1 MKRILPIL
9 ASLALAGCSPSEP
22 PPTAAAPPPKV
33 MAPPAPAPQK
43 PPLPPPAPEP
53 PAPPTPPPP
62 PPAPDVPKPRP
73 NPRIPAVPRAQGLAG
88 DIHLPAFT
96 FRSLTGGANIQINGE
111 FLGAAPCMWSVT
123 NGLEFDPKIRVENW
137 PPEDAVKIGTTSN
150 PETGSA
156 DLWLDQSDGAG
167 KKFPHLRPGEAVLY
181 VDGTLGGRPLRGA
194 LRLLVEGF
202 KNVAYTPLVN
212 PEGEEASRYL
222 RSIWFDRKQN

>member
-1 MKRILPIL
+1 MKRILTVL
-9 ASLALAGCSPSEP
+9 ASLALAACSPSEP
-22 PPTAAAPPPKV
+22 PPIAAAPPRKV
-33 MAPPAPAPQK
+33 TAPPAPEK
-43 PPLPPPAPEP
+43 
-53 PAPPTPPPP
+53 PAPPPQEPPPP
-62 PPAPDVPKPRP
+62 PPAPVVPPSRP

-111 FLGAAPCMWSVT
+111 FLGGAPCMWSIT
-123 NGLEFDPKIRVENW
+123 NGMQFDPKISVETW
-137 PPEDAVKIGTTSN
+137 PPEGAVKIGTTSN

-156 DLWLDQSDGAG
+156 EVWLDQGDAIG
-167 KKFPHLRPGEAVLY
+167 KKYPHLRPGEAVLY
-181 VDGTLGGRPLRGA
+181 VDGTLGGRPVRGA

-202 KNVAYTPLVN
+202 KNVAYTPLVD